1 MQVRTWLI
9 SLACLC
15 TLLVACQKAPV
26 EVQKHPYTEEELV
39 KAHLDE
45 SFSTFITALD
55 LDSTAVKRPE
65 RFVLENSSV
74 SLDLLGENPAVVY
87 RLKRHGESMLV
98 VRYYWRLGVVKA
110 SLHGGITIQ
119 GPILPP
125 ELRVYDQGSEVAKL
139 EYDRGLSC
147 LVFRFPDGTA
157 YALNSLLISEALI
170 DFLIENVLSTE

>member
-1 MQVRTWLI
+1 MRKWCLCI
-9 SLACLC
+9 ACLGA
-15 TLLVACQKAPV
+15 LLVACKKTPA
-26 EVQKHPYTEEELV
+26 EVPKHPYTQEELV
-39 KAHLDE
+39 KAHLDD
-45 SFSTFITALD
+45 SFSAFITALD

-110 SLHGGITIQ
+110 SLYGGIAIQ

-125 ELRVYDQGSEVAKL
+125 DLRVYDQGSEVAKL
-139 EYDRGLSC
+139 EMDTGLAC

-157 YALNSLLISEALI
+157 YALNSLLITDALV
-170 DFLIENVLSTE
+170 DFLIKNVLSTE